1 MFATEQTFGSDG
13 AQRPNRRFAMNT
25 TLFVAGAHRR
35 RRRVARGQGSF
46 GKRQGMYY
54 GDRPIVGLLANNY
67 ADVGLH
73 VAIAIVA
80 LYLGFAMKA
89 ATPASR

>member
-1 MFATEQTFGSDG
+1 MGLVGDRASQMFFRIFGVVYAS
-13 AQRPNRRFAMNT
+13 
-25 TLFVAGAHRR
+25 VAAL
-35 RRRVARGQGSF
+35 
-46 GKRQGMYY
+46 GMYY